1 MGGFLLDLIIDDE
14 FQVLIPPLSSNEYQ
28 TLEENILKDG
38 CRDPLVIWDGILVDG
53 HNRYTICTKHN
64 FKFNTVEKSFDSQND
79 VCLWIIRNQLGK
91 RNLPHFARAEL
102 GVKLKHFFQEKGLEN
117 KRNAGKLHGISDM
130 NSVKELSQNY
140 AKLILESCIKIDARE
155 EVAKLSG
162 VSHDTISKVEK
173 ILEIAS
179 PEEIE
184 KARSGEVSVNQMY
197 STIKRKEKEEQ
208 RDQHV
213 KENIEKVKNG
223 EHMSEIDGLFQTIVI
238 DPPWDWGDENDNNQ
252 FGRAKPDYATMSFEE
267 ILNSPVI
274 RLADENCHLYLWIT
288 NRSLQKGF
296 ELIEALGF
304 RYITCLTWV
313 KPSFG
318 MGNYF
323 RGITEQVLFAIKG
336 SMQLKRHDVGTHFE
350 APRREKH
357 SGKPNEVY
365 DLIESCSYGPYLEIF
380 SRHQRDGWIIWG
392 PMPNVNDFKTK

>member
-1 MGGFLLDLIIDDE
+1 LGGFLLDLIIDDE
-14 FQVLIPPLSSNEYQ
+14 FQVLIPSLSSHEYQ
-28 TLEENILKDG
+28 ILKENILKGG
-38 CRDPLVIWDGILVDG
+38 CRDPLVLWNKILIDGY
-53 HNRYTICTKHN
+53 NRYKICTEHN
-64 FKFNTVEKSFDSQND
+64 LKFNVVEKPFDSRND
-79 VCLWIIRNQLGK
+79 VYIWIIQNQLGR

-117 KRNAGKLHGISDM
+117 KRHAGKLYGISDL
-130 NSVKELSQNY
+130 NSIKKLLPNS
-140 AKLILESCIKIDARE
+140 AKPILDSGIKINARE
-155 EVAKLSG
+155 EVAKIAG
-162 VSHDTISKVEK
+162 VGHDTISKVEK

-184 KARSGEVSVNQMY
+184 KARSWEVSVNQMY

-223 EHMSEIDGLFQTIVI
+223 KPMGEIDSLFQTIVI
-238 DPPWDWGDENDNNQ
+238 DPPWDWRDENDNNQ
-252 FGRAKPDYATMSFEE
+252 FGRAKPDYATMPFEE

-274 RLADENCHLYLWIT
+274 RFADENCHLYLWIT
-288 NRSLQKGF
+288 NRSLPKGF
-296 ELIEALGF
+296 ELIEAWGF

-323 RGITEQVLFAIKG
+323 RGSTEQVLFAIKRN
-336 SMQLKRHDVGTHFE
+336 MPIKRHDVGTHFE
-350 APRREKH
+350 APRGEKH
-357 SGKPNEVY
+357 SDKPNKVY

-380 SRHQRDGWIIWG
+380 SRHQRDGWIMWG
-392 PMPNVNDFKTK
+392 ADAQC